1 MTLLPD
7 PYGAIPVEQVREV
20 EVAGRGDVWA
30 ARERTRTFYADAR
43 PIPEPEPRPAPRAR
57 RGTWVVPFVAGF
69 GAAIVVA
76 ITVAGAFGQFGLAA
90 VLVVVYLALCAVLG
104 MVPR

>member
-7 PYGAIPVEQVREV
+7 RPGAIPVEQVREV

-30 ARERTRTFYADAR
+30 ARERTHTFYAHAR

>member
-7 PYGAIPVEQVREV
+7 RPGAIPVEQVREV

-30 ARERTRTFYADAR
+30 ARERTHTFYADAR

-90 VLVVVYLALCAVLG
+90 VLIGMYLLIAAVLG

>member
-7 PYGAIPVEQVREV
+7 RPGAIPVEQVREV

-30 ARERTRTFYADAR
+30 ARERTHTTYAHAR

>member
-7 PYGAIPVEQVREV
+7 RPGAIPVEQVREV

-30 ARERTRTFYADAR
+30 ARERTHTTYAHAR

-90 VLVVVYLALCAVLG
+90 VLIGMYLLIAAVLG